1 MYAVHG
7 FLPFQVATASV
18 FHIDST
24 NDLGIILS
32 LEGFTHVVIE
42 FPRAEIFSL
51 TAKLQDSKFTLVETF
66 TTFPDEPS
74 GKDLYFIFLQ

>member
-1 MYAVHG
+1 M
-7 FLPFQVATASV
+7 

-51 TAKLQDSKFTLVETF
+51 TAKLQESMFSLVETF
-66 TTFPDEPS
+66 TMFPYEPS
-74 GKDLYFIFLQ
+74 GKYL